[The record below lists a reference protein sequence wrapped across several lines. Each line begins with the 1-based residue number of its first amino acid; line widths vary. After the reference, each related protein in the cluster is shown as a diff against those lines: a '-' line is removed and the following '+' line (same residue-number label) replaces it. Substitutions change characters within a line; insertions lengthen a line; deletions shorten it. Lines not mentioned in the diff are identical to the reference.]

1 MPAQPQPNPPMSKSD
16 RLEMLRQA
24 AARVR
29 SRNSRFLAGA
39 LFAANLAVIAK
50 RDTRDTD
57 QRIASLAQSLRTE
70 EAEMPSQLEREETED
85 DSRALAGYLLSPAER
100 RSLERD
106 WRRKVSPAPVA
117 VADPDAFPPGYVN
130 PAFEPFVPAFAGLAE
145 PNAFELD
152 VADQPLMLMAAP
164 TILQLTA

>member
-1 MPAQPQPNPPMSKSD
+1 MPKSD

-29 SRNSRFLAGA
+29 SRNSRFLAGVV
-39 LFAANLAVIAK
+39 FAANLAVIAK

-57 QRIASLAQSLRTE
+57 QRIASLAQSLHSE

-100 RSLERD
+100 RSLQRD
-106 WRRKVSPAPVA
+106 WRPKVAPAPVV
-117 VADPDAFPPGYVN
+117 VAERDFPEGYLN

-145 PNAFELD
+145 PNAFELAI
-152 VADQPLMLMAAP
+152 ADRMLELMPAP
-164 TILQLTA
+164 VVLQLTA

>member
-1 MPAQPQPNPPMSKSD
+1 MSRTD
-16 RLEMLRQA
+16 RLTLLRQA

-57 QRIASLAQSLRTE
+57 QRIASLAQSLHSE

-106 WRRKVSPAPVA
+106 WRRKVSPAPVV
-117 VADPDAFPPGYVN
+117 VAECDFPEGYIN

-145 PNAFELD
+145 PNAFELAL
-152 VADQPLMLMAAP
+152 ADQPLMLMAAP

>member
-1 MPAQPQPNPPMSKSD
+1 MSKSD

-29 SRNSRFLAGA
+29 SRNSRFLAGVV
-39 LFAANLAVIAK
+39 FAANLAVIAK

-57 QRIASLAQSLRTE
+57 QRIASLAQSLRSE
-70 EAEMPSQLEREETED
+70 EAEMPSQLAREEED

-106 WRRKVSPAPVA
+106 WRPKVVAPVA
-117 VADPDAFPPGYVN
+117 VAEPDAFPEGYVN
-130 PAFEPFVPAFAGLAE
+130 PAFEPFVPAFAGLEE
-145 PNAFELD
+145 PNAFELAI
-152 VADQPLMLMAAP
+152 ADQPLMLMAAP